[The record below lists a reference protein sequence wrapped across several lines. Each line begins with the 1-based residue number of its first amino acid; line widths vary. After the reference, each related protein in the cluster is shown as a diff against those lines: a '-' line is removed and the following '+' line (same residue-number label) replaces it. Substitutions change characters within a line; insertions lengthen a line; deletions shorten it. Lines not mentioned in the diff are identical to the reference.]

1 MMVRIREARLDD
13 TQAIGALF
21 QAQIPVWQR
30 INERGQVD
38 SLSYEELTIY
48 ERWQHGGAWMSIET
62 AAIHLSRLLRGAG
75 IAVVGEVDGEVCVY
89 AEVYPGDEPA
99 PFGEHLHLAHLVTDK
114 DHPNLADSM
123 LRYLIQMALS
133 TGSGQLTL
141 SLTGADEDPYKPYRL
156 QLLSSVQRYHLSA
169 RTGQGFYKVNDHPG
183 SSHTQIEGWQ
193 MPIGRV
199 ESARQQWEMLW
210 NPTWNILP
218 EIQSRRIH
226 RLHVSASG
234 HEAFLCC
241 QQQLYNPRSADLYCW
256 SPKAP
261 TAPLITAIRDW
272 AHRQDYRTLALIVS
286 PETAKVLGTEAEA
299 EPFIRRVYAIH
310 LS

>member
-1 MMVRIREARLDD
+1 MVMIREARLDD

-21 QAQIPVWQR
+21 QAQIPIWQR
-30 INERGQVD
+30 MDERGQVE
-38 SLSYEELTIY
+38 SLSYDQLTIY
-48 ERWQHGGAWMSIET
+48 ERWQHGGAWMSVET

-75 IAVVGEVDGEVCVY
+75 IAVVAEVNGAVCAY
-89 AEVYPGDEPA
+89 AEVYPGDEPV
-99 PFGEHLHLAHLVTDK
+99 PFGEHLHLAHLVTHN
-114 DHPNLADSM
+114 DHPELADSM
-123 LRYLIQMALS
+123 LRYLIEMALS

-141 SLTGADEDPYKPYRL
+141 ALTGAGDSLYQRYRL
-156 QLLSSVQRYHLSA
+156 ELLSTVQRYNLPA
-169 RTGQGFYKVNDHPG
+169 RTGQGFYKVNEHPG

-193 MPIGRV
+193 MPIGRI

-218 EIQSRRIH
+218 EIQSQRIH

-261 TAPLITAIRDW
+261 TTPLITAIRDW
-272 AHRQDYRTLALIVS
+272 AHRQDYRTLALVVTA
-286 PETAKVLGTEAEA
+286 ETAKVLGAEAEA
-299 EPFIRRVYAIH
+299 DPFTRRIYAIH
-310 LS
+310 QP